1 MFVWD
6 LTKPSNPVAQQP
18 PGGRSGGVQST
29 YPKYATA
36 VAWNNNVS
44 YILAVSNCLGHT
56 QIYDLRSKRIALT
69 FESKNID
76 KAQSIAWNPT
86 KARQLAVCY
95 VKGEAEIWD
104 LKQPKSPKMY
114 LRDEQY
120 GHSRPISDLSW
131 SNIDSNLLLTSGT
144 ISINNII

>member
-6 LTKPSNPVAQQP
+6 LTKPSSPVAQQP
-18 PGGRSGGVQST
+18 PGNKSSGVQST

-36 VAWNNNVS
+36 VAWNDNVS

-56 QIYDLRSKRIALT
+56 QIYDLRNRRVAVT

-76 KAQSIAWNPT
+76 KAQAISWNPK

-104 LKQPKSPKMY
+104 LRQARSPKMY
-114 LRDEQY
+114 LRDEHC
-120 GHSRPISDLSW
+120 GHTRPISDLSW
-131 SNIDSNLLLTSGT
+131 STLDNNLLLTSG
-144 ISINNII
+144 INCT